1 MGCIYILNG
10 IEYNEEQLKEY
21 LAKNLE
27 DFSAEISGEEA
38 KTRGINNA
46 ANGIRRRLLGMESY
60 DPDVVTNF
68 QANQEAES
76 LLKEGYDV
84 NKLLDRLQSGEPV
97 TLVQQEML
105 KILNMELDAKIA
117 ENPTDELLEKQR
129 RLALINDIIGTDAA
143 RVLQARKGMPA
154 PMTTISDFYIDKM
167 NKNGVD
173 VLTNTQKEE
182 AKADFEE
189 MVKSEKEVEKLKEQV
204 NDYAAKELA
213 EREINEAKR
222 SPKKRDF
229 AAEKKKVISDIRQK
243 LKNIRQGRSG
253 ITAVPLPGVQ
263 ELIEIAPDVAK
274 LVRILVDENVNKL
287 DDIIDKIYKI
297 LKSEIGG
304 VTKKDVRDIIG
315 GKYSKPRET
324 KSELQLKID
333 NLNREARLLTE
344 IEDVKA
350 GKPKTEK
357 EEIKKN
363 QRIADL
369 NKQLIQAK
377 KEAGYFDNVRIRQAE
392 KVVSKNIE
400 DLKRRIEEKDYEIS
414 KAEKISSPKL
424 EELRAEQK
432 KLREELDAQKNKTTV
447 EDATQKRIELLE
459 AELKRV
465 TERRAK
471 EKVEKGTKVEK
482 EISER
487 EIELKNAIAVENE
500 KWANEKDKAR
510 IAASDYRKLETER
523 NRQLQ
528 KVSDLKNKLE
538 ILSKGQLPET
548 KKTEYK
554 KDVPEIENLK
564 TEIKIAEKKVRES
577 IAYEKRLKGLELELE
592 RIKERKKKEKVENKR
607 VLTEKE
613 NEIREKIEAEKLA
626 WQIEESV
633 KRLKDDLQRLQD
645 RKEKVINVKEKR
657 DLTDEE
663 ANLIDKIKEEK
674 KKIAEEKAPADRL
687 TNAVDRINEQIK
699 ELEGRIKE
707 GDFSEKPKKLNIL
720 EDRELRKNN
729 PELFNKY
736 LDALEKKDELLFKYN
751 EKMAKEEM
759 KSKRGFERLAAETGK
774 IAEEGFNTVK
784 ALKAGIDNSVVF
796 IQNGIA
802 VLNPMNIK
810 ATGKAFLAQADVVFS
825 ETNFRRRLTQI
836 FANKELM
843 QMVSLSG
850 LDIIDPKGFRE
861 SISNE
866 QFGGKNWL
874 EKAKVKIFGKEYKAS
889 MLTAPFE
896 RIFAAFSN
904 EFRLQIFLRGAEKLI
919 AKGKT
924 LDNNL
929 EDFKSLASYA
939 NNITGRG
946 KLHPFLKR
954 GEPIISTLIWAPGL
968 MSSSLNIIALG
979 DLVSLA
985 NPTSYGAKGKGKGY
999 YRNMTPEVRKYA
1011 AKETAAGIAMGVLVM
1026 AAMALDD
1033 DKEVDYDPT
1042 SVTFG
1047 QVRDTKNGWSYNV
1060 FGRFT
1065 PYIRLI
1071 AMRAMEGKKIDGKP
1085 IKYDARAEGYKF
1097 FRGKAAPVAGVV
1109 SDLLFSEDFQGK
1121 RYTIDDKA
1129 QIARDL
1135 FEPLFI
1141 ADLRKQM
1148 EIDGTDAI
1156 LTRGIP
1162 SFVGIK
1168 VVNEKMYDERDLST
1182 LLKNTQ
1188 DSESMDKNLMIN
1200 YNDKGRYI
1208 NKEEFNQFVKER
1220 DKLIGDYITSIYE
1233 KGIPVVDET
1242 GENVIVKPIKEVTK
1256 EELIKEI
1263 NRIKTLATR
1272 NIKEKLFGEK
1282 PAPENYIKR
1291 ELKYTRDDLGIGN
1304 PEVLEEEIIYEEE
1317 P

>member
-46 ANGIRRRLLGMESY
+46 ANEIRRRLLGMESY
-60 DPDVVTNF
+60 DPDIVTNF

-76 LLKEGYDV
+76 LLKDGYDV
-84 NKLLDRLQSGEPV
+84 NKLLDKLQRGEPV
-97 TLVQQEML
+97 TLVQQEIL
-105 KILNMELDAKIA
+105 KILNIELDAKIA
-117 ENPTDELLEKQR
+117 DNPTDELLEKQR

-173 VLTNTQKEE
+173 VLTKAQKEE

-189 MVKSEKEVEKLKEQV
+189 KINTDKEVERLKQQV
-204 NDYAAKELA
+204 DDYAVKELA

-222 SPKKRDF
+222 NPKKRDF
-229 AAEKKKVISDIRQK
+229 AAEKKKVVSDIRQK

-297 LKSEIGG
+297 LKAEIGV

-315 GKYSKPRET
+315 GKYNKPRET
-324 KSELQLKID
+324 KSELQIKID
-333 NLNREARLLTE
+333 NLKKEARLLTE
-344 IEDVKA
+344 IEEVKA
-350 GKPKTEK
+350 GKPKTER

-363 QRIADL
+363 QRITDL

-377 KEAGYFDNVRIRQAE
+377 KEAGYYD
-392 KVVSKNIE
+392 
-400 DLKRRIEEKDYEIS
+400 
-414 KAEKISSPKL
+414 
-424 EELRAEQK
+424 
-432 KLREELDAQKNKTTV
+432 
-447 EDATQKRIELLE
+447 
-459 AELKRV
+459 
-465 TERRAK
+465 
-471 EKVEKGTKVEK
+471 EKG
-482 EISER
+482 
-487 EIELKNAIAVENE
+487 
-500 KWANEKDKAR
+500 
-510 IAASDYRKLETER
+510 Y
-523 NRQLQ
+523 
-528 KVSDLKNKLE
+528 
-538 ILSKGQLPET
+538 
-548 KKTEYK
+548 
-554 KDVPEIENLK
+554 
-564 TEIKIAEKKVRES
+564 
-577 IAYEKRLKGLELELE
+577 
-592 RIKERKKKEKVENKR
+592 
-607 VLTEKE
+607 
-613 NEIREKIEAEKLA
+613 
-626 WQIEESV
+626 
-633 KRLKDDLQRLQD
+633 
-645 RKEKVINVKEKR
+645 
-657 DLTDEE
+657 LTDEE
-663 ANLIDKIKEEK
+663 ADLINKIKEEK
-674 KKIAEEKAPADRL
+674 KKITEEKAPTKRL
-687 TNAVDRINEQIK
+687 TSAVDRVNEQVK
-699 ELEGRIKE
+699 ELQRRINE

-751 EKMAKEEM
+751 EKMAREEI
-759 KSKRGFERLAAETGK
+759 KSKRGFERVAAETGK
-774 IAEEGFNTVK
+774 FAEEGFNTVK

-810 ATGKAFLAQADVVFS
+810 ATVKGFQAQANVVFS
-825 ETNFRRRLTQI
+825 ETNFRRRLTEI
-836 FANKELM
+836 FANKELIE
-843 QMVSLSG
+843 MVNLSG

-861 SISNE
+861 SITNE
-866 QFGGKNWL
+866 QFGGKNLL
-874 EKAKVKIFGKEYKAS
+874 EKAKVKIGGKEYKAS

-924 LDNNL
+924 LDNNID
-929 EDFKSLASYA
+929 DFKSLASYA

-946 KLHPFLKR
+946 KIHPFLKK
-954 GEPIISTLIWAPGL
+954 GQPIISTLIWAPGL
-968 MSSSLNIIALG
+968 MSSSLNIIYLG
-979 DLVSLA
+979 DLVSWA
-985 NPTSYGAKGKGKGY
+985 NPYSYGAKGKGKGY

-1033 DKEVDYDPT
+1033 DKEVDYNPT

-1047 QVRDTKNGWSYNV
+1047 QVRDTKNGWSYNI

-1085 IKYDARAEGYKF
+1085 IKYDAKAEGYKF

-1109 SDLLFSEDFQGK
+1109 SDLIFSENFQGK
-1121 RYTIDDKA
+1121 RYTINDKA

-1162 SFVGIK
+1162 SFIGIK
-1168 VVNEKMYDERDLST
+1168 VVNEKMYDERDLPT
-1182 LLKNTQ
+1182 LLKNSQ
-1188 DSESMDKNLMIN
+1188 DSESMDKALMIN

-1220 DKLIGDYITSIYE
+1220 NKLIGAYITAIYE

-1272 NIKEKLFGEK
+1272 NVKEKLFGEK